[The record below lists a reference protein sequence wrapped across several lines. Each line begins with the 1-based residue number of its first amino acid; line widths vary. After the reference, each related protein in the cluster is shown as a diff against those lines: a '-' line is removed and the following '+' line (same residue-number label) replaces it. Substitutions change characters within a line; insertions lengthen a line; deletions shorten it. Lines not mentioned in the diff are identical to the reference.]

1 MSVALA
7 DVAAS
12 ASPRARARRGGHF
25 GRFCRH
31 RTAARAFCKKG
42 AGCLSPQGL
51 TLAPDAGSRIVSAD
65 VARCLTEPCS
75 DCGGY
80 CAVTES
86 AVSCSAPPQSD
97 SFKNSNGYV
106 PGLRHRIADSSRHER
121 HGARGSDKRSQRA
134 TRHCYQCPCGSLP
147 SGVSCVRPEGFPAH
161 GTITGREALH
171 LSRYGDC
178 PCPTR
183 FNTRWSDTA
192 TFSGGGNGC
201 CNELP
206 RPRTVPPPL

>member
-12 ASPRARARRGGHF
+12 ASPRARARRGVAF

-42 AGCLSPQGL
+42 RGCLSPQGL

-86 AVSCSAPPQSD
+86 AISCSALFFSCYRPVFAPDPVLLFFAQTSI
-97 SFKNSNGYV
+97 F
-106 PGLRHRIADSSRHER
+106 
-121 HGARGSDKRSQRA
+121 RA
-134 TRHCYQCPCGSLP
+134 LLGRRLA
-147 SGVSCVRPEGFPAH
+147 FPLLF
-161 GTITGREALH
+161 TG
-171 LSRYGDC
+171 
-178 PCPTR
+178 
-183 FNTRWSDTA
+183 
-192 TFSGGGNGC
+192 
-201 CNELP
+201 
-206 RPRTVPPPL
+206 